1 MQVRACTP
9 INTHAMYEISNQ
21 TRDETIRLL
30 ERIQASEEIPVAD
43 RLKAKKLKKKFIK
56 SEKL

>member
-1 MQVRACTP
+1 
-9 INTHAMYEISNQ
+9 MYEISNQ